1 MFNKNSNQFLFVE
14 FKEHPIVDFQ
24 KHKGN
29 LFDVSADGLD
39 DFPSDFMDG
48 NRFDHEQYCICLLD
62 IAFALSRRQLSDF
75 LNYQCRQMKIPFLW
89 LIQFKT
95 LLRKN
100 REFDLIS
107 YPEKDMDL
115 LARLLMEKRDILHG
129 LIRNEDNKTVSEL
142 LAPFPTNVK
151 FDIIRVKEELEDVD
165 GFEAKEL
172 LLTRRRK
179 DYFQEQEH
187 NAEADFIK
195 SVDLELDF
203 INDHRD
209 QDGNLDF
216 KPYVFKGPPLQLVY
230 FVIQLMGK
238 RRENG
243 DLYFDGSRSHL
254 AKIICLVFREEDG
267 SFYRENTIRTYI
279 NNYFNGGKRWIDNDA
294 ASSDN

>member
-1 MFNKNSNQFLFVE
+1 MFNKDSKKFLLIE
-14 FKEHPIVDFQ
+14 FKEHPIVDYQ
-24 KHKGN
+24 KHQSN
-29 LFDVSADGLD
+29 LFDVSTDGFN

-48 NRFDHEQYCICLLD
+48 TCFNHEQYCICLLD

-75 LNYQCRQMKIPFLW
+75 LNYQCRQMRIPFLW
-89 LIQFKT
+89 LIQFET

-115 LARLLMEKRDILHG
+115 LARLLVEKRDILHG
-129 LIRNEDNKTVSEL
+129 LIRNENHKSVSEL
-142 LAPFPTNVK
+142 LAPFPPNVK
-151 FDIIRVKEELEDVD
+151 FNIIRVKEELEALD
-165 GFEAKEL
+165 GFEAKAL

-187 NAEADFIK
+187 NPEADFIK

-203 INDHRD
+203 MNEYRD
-209 QDGNLDF
+209 QEGNLDF
-216 KPYVFKGPPLQLVY
+216 KPYIFKGPPLQLVY
-230 FVIQLMGK
+230 LIIQLIEK
-238 RRENG
+238 RRENN
-243 DLYFDGSRSHL
+243 DLYFDGSKSHL

-267 SFYRENTIRTYI
+267 SSYQENTIRTYI
-279 NNYFNGGKRWIDNDA
+279 NNYFNGGRRWIDNDA

>member
-1 MFNKNSNQFLFVE
+1 MFNKKSNRFLFVE

-29 LFDVSADGLD
+29 LFDVSTDGFN

-48 NRFDHEQYCICLLD
+48 TCFNHEQYCICLLD
-62 IAFALSRRQLSDF
+62 IAFALSLRHLSDF
-75 LNYQCRQMKIPFLW
+75 LKYQCKQMRIPFLW
-89 LIQFKT
+89 LIQFET
-95 LLRKN
+95 LLRQN
-100 REFDLIS
+100 REFGLIDYTQKS
-107 YPEKDMDL
+107 MDL
-115 LARLLMEKRDILHG
+115 LVRLLKEKQDLLHG
-129 LIRNEDNKTVSEL
+129 LIRNEDNKSASEL
-142 LAPFPTNVK
+142 LAPLSTNVK
-151 FDIIRVKEELEDVD
+151 FNIIRVKEELEAVD

-172 LLTRRRK
+172 LLIRRK
-179 DYFQEQEH
+179 KDYLQEQEH
-187 NAEADFIK
+187 NADADFIK

-203 INDHRD
+203 INDHRG
-209 QDGNLDF
+209 QEGNLDF

-267 SFYRENTIRTYI
+267 SFYQENTIRTYI
-279 NNYFNGGKRWIDNDA
+279 NNYFNGGKRWIDKDA